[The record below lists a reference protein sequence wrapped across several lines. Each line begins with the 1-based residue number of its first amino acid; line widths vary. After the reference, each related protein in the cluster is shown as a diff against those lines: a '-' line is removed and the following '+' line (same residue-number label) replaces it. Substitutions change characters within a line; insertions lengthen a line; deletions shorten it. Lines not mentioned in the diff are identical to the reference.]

1 MHDDDATIG
10 RILSRRDAVA
20 LLGASGFAAVAGCG
34 TSRAAPSASTSSA
47 AAAPQAGCVVRP
59 AQTAGPYFVDERL
72 NRADIRPDPS
82 NGSVKAGAALAL
94 TINVSRISGG
104 ACAPVRGA
112 MVDLWQCDAEG
123 VYSDAQD
130 RLFNTVGQKFLRGYQ
145 LTGADGNASFVTI
158 YPGWYPTRAVHV
170 HFKIRSPQ
178 DARPGYDFTSQ
189 LYFDDAFTDQV
200 HARGVYA
207 ARGMRT
213 VRNERDN
220 IYRTSGGE
228 QLMLDVRP
236 AGDGYAA
243 AFAVA
248 LQA

>member
-10 RILSRRDAVA
+10 RILSRREAVA

-34 TSRAAPSASTSSA
+34 NSRAASSASPGAA

-72 NRADIRPDPS
+72 DRADIRTDPS
-82 NGSVKAGAALAL
+82 TGTVKAGAALAL
-94 TINVSRISGG
+94 TIHVSRLDGRG
-104 ACAPVRGA
+104 CAPVQGA

-145 LTGADGNASFVTI
+145 RTGADGSASFVTV
-158 YPGWYPTRAVHV
+158 YPGWYPTRAVHI

-178 DARPGYDFTSQ
+178 DVRPGYDFTSQ

-200 HARGVYA
+200 HGRGVYA

-228 QLMLDVRP
+228 QLVLDVRP
-236 AGDGYAA
+236 AGDSYAA
-243 AFAVA
+243 SFAVA